1 MYPAFIAPIQKEFEE
16 FESLYKQSLSSDDTT
31 LSKMFDMLYSSVGK
45 QMRPALVLLSAK
57 SCGGITHDSIL
68 VAIAVELL
76 HLASLVHDDV
86 VDEADLRRGKPSINS
101 IFDNKLSILGGDC
114 ILSSALETASKTNSI
129 QVINIITGL
138 GKALCEGEILQYTNT
153 KKRLFNEESYYSVIR
168 KKTAALFSACAK
180 LGSLTATDRDKQT
193 SEIMT
198 EYGNIVGTCFQIKD
212 DIFDYS
218 PKNHTGK
225 PNGKDLDEGKATL
238 PLIHIYDKANDADR
252 KIILNAID
260 DKNIILLQQMAD
272 ELGGLDYAKSVM
284 DSLKQKAIKIIEPI
298 KDPHIKTA
306 LEDYIS
312 YIVDREK

>member
-1 MYPAFIAPIQKEFEE
+1 MYPTFIAPIQKEFEE

-31 LSKMFDMLYSSVGK
+31 LSKMFDMLYNSIGK

-57 SCGGITHDSIL
+57 SCGGITHDSIQ

-86 VDEADLRRGKPSINS
+86 VDEADIRRGKPSINS

-114 ILSSALETASKTNSI
+114 ILSSALETASKTNNMK
-129 QVINIITGL
+129 VINIITGL

-153 KKRLFNEESYYSVIR
+153 KKRTFNEESYYSVIR
-168 KKTAALFSACAK
+168 KKTAALFSACAQ
-180 LGSLTATDRDKQT
+180 LGSLTATDVDRHT
-193 SEIMT
+193 SEIMS

-218 PKNHTGK
+218 PKNHAGK
-225 PNGKDLDEGKATL
+225 PDGKDLDEGKATL
-238 PLIHIYDKANDADR
+238 PLIHIYEKADDASR
-252 KIILNAID
+252 QIILKAID
-260 DKNIILLQQMAD
+260 DKNIKLLQQMAA
-272 ELGGLDYAKSVM
+272 EHGGLDYAESVM
-284 DSLKQKAIKIIEPI
+284 DKLRQKAIKIIEPLKDTQI
-298 KDPHIKTA
+298 KIA
-306 LEDYIS
+306 LENYIS